1 MNTMPNQ
8 DHLSALFA
16 AQMSL
21 SPTPPPEQNQQ
32 AQPPKNIFPSA
43 HYTPTRHMLPIRF
56 SPPPEAPEPI
66 PDVQV
71 PFFLNGLATLGAW
84 TPAQTQQ
91 LWNIDP
97 SQRLAL
103 LKEWGHVRKDFY
115 LPESSGAFLDG
126 VSEHMLS
133 SDIGAAQQQ
142 NSPFV
147 RPASAPESRSSLE
160 AEPYMT
166 SGYDMLARR
175 EYDESVSVKGAY
187 MQSTDPAWNRGAA
200 AEDEMEF

>member
-1 MNTMPNQ
+1 MNTMQ
-8 DHLSALFA
+8 THDQLSALFA

-32 AQPPKNIFPSA
+32 SQPPKNSFPSA

-91 LWNIDP
+91 LWNIP
-97 SQRLAL
+97 PLQRLAL
-103 LKEWGHVRKDFY
+103 LKEWGHVRRDFY
-115 LPESSGAFLDG
+115 LPESSGGFLDG
-126 VSEHMLS
+126 VSEDMLRG
-133 SDIGAAQQQ
+133 DLGTAVQ
-142 NSPFV
+142 NTPFV
-147 RPASAPESRSSLE
+147 RPASAPESRSSLD
-160 AEPYMT
+160 AEPYMAT
-166 SGYDMLARR
+166 GYEMLARR
-175 EYDESVSVKGAY
+175 EYDETISIKGAY
-187 MQSTDPAWNRGAA
+187 VQSTDPAWNRTAA
-200 AEDEMEF
+200 GGDDMEF